1 MVWDYIEINKDFSR
15 LDWIVTETCDM
26 LCCLKGGLIMGIL
39 KQLYNGEL
47 YPAENNVPDTEEYH
61 KATRETDCIEK
72 KFTADL
78 TEEQHE
84 LFEQY
89 MSATAKVDKLIQ
101 EEVFRQGFV
110 MGATMREEIDL

>member
-1 MVWDYIEINKDFSR
+1 
-15 LDWIVTETCDM
+15 
-26 LCCLKGGLIMGIL
+26 MGIL

-47 YPAENNVPDTEEYH
+47 YPAENNVPDTEEYR
-61 KATRETDCIEK
+61 KAIREADGIKK

-78 TEEQHE
+78 TGEQHE

-110 MGATMREEIDL
+110 MGVTLRKEVDL

>member
-1 MVWDYIEINKDFSR
+1 MSV
-15 LDWIVTETCDM
+15 
-26 LCCLKGGLIMGIL
+26 L
-39 KQLYNGEL
+39 KQLYNGKI
-47 YPAENNVPDTEEYH
+47 YPAENNVPDTEEYCKESMIAERIEEKF
-61 KATRETDCIEK
+61 KAG
-72 KFTADL
+72 L

-110 MGATMREEIDL
+110 MGATLQKEINCEKEEM

>member
-1 MVWDYIEINKDFSR
+1 
-15 LDWIVTETCDM
+15 
-26 LCCLKGGLIMGIL
+26 MGIV
-39 KQLYNGEL
+39 KRLYNGEI
-47 YPAENNVPDTEEYH
+47 YPAENNVPDTEEYR
-61 KATRETDCIEK
+61 KATQNADCIEK

-78 TEEQHE
+78 AEEQHE

-110 MGATMREEIDL
+110 MGAALRKEMDL